1 MWVDLPDKQKQHYQ
15 KLITN
20 FASLSEAFAQK
31 SDDDDIVSPIVNSK
45 FQESSFQ
52 FSFDAT
58 IEDISNT
65 SFDASINYKDE
76 SSHVKYLIGIKTFG
90 VSSSYQKIAQFKS
103 ISARSW
109 NDILDE
115 ISNNAKKCNSIDEVN
130 SINHELYLKLI
141 NKIAN
146 ARNARIRSS
155 RSNLKGF
162 KIDDVPVESVY
173 HVLMPSRK
181 NTVPKIFVGETNYS
195 TIDTNNIYDI
205 TCTSTKH
212 PTNIS
217 FTDGIHKY
225 RYTSADSQLLMSF
238 DNDQIILD
246 EWPVKYIEDA
256 FAFFEN
262 MNTIVPTEK
271 SEDVNNVVST
281 NKPED
286 VSTVSS
292 TVNPSVLETHSW
304 YLNVEKY
311 SGFNAFYGQSKMAR
325 ANNAREKKIERLENE
340 FPIYATT
347 NQKNEFSKLIKLL
360 LLNSWSTD
368 KSKEEMVKYR
378 KELMSLLSKLNDNTF
393 KEKVAKCIYRPAN
406 EIEIRIPNSRQFHL
420 QFPHFFVDCDN
431 LFKDKERVKLISNKE
446 ERTFKLKFIPSND
459 EINAYINQDTGKS
472 IESTGSQGI
481 LGKWVLRDIFQ
492 LNDYE
497 PLTEEKME
505 ELNINGIRFSKTK
518 DCIEIEFIWI
528 DPENEPKD
536 IWK

>member
-65 SFDASINYKDE
+65 SFDASIDYKDE

-217 FTDGIHKY
+217 FSDGIHKY

-256 FAFFEN
+256 FSFFEN
-262 MNTIVPTEK
+262 MDTLSSNTQSKVIE
-271 SEDVNNVVST
+271 S
-281 NKPED
+281 
-286 VSTVSS
+286 
-292 TVNPSVLETHSW
+292 HSW
-304 YLNVEKY
+304 YIEIEKQKF
-311 SGFNAFYGQSKMAR
+311 SGFNAFYGQSKSAR
-325 ANNAREKKIERLENE
+325 GKARENKIKKLE
-340 FPIYATT
+340 
-347 NQKNEFSKLIKLL
+347 SKLPTNASKKQKETFSNLIRKILLGNWNSDDKKAEMLRYRNKLVS
-360 LLNSWSTD
+360 LLNEINND
-368 KSKEEMVKYR
+368 EFKYDI
-378 KELMSLLSKLNDNTF
+378 LNVVF
-393 KEKVAKCIYRPAN
+393 RPAN
-406 EIEIRIPNSRQFHL
+406 ELEIRIPKARKFHL
-420 QFPHFFVDCDN
+420 AFPHFFVNCDN
-431 LFKDKERVKLISNKE
+431 LFQDEKRKTLISDRDN
-446 ERTFKLKFIPSND
+446 RTFKLKFIPSND
-459 EINAYINQDTGKS
+459 EINAYINQDFGKS

-481 LGKWVLRDIFQ
+481 LGKWVLRNVFQ
-492 LNDYE
+492 LKEYE
-497 PLTEEKME
+497 PLTRDKLD

-518 DCIEIEFIWI
+518 DCIELEFIWI

>member
-1 MWVDLPDKQKQHYQ
+1 MWVDLPNKQKQHYQ

-52 FSFDAT
+52 FSFKAT

-65 SFDASINYKDE
+65 SYDASIDYKDS
-76 SSHVKYLIGIKTFG
+76 SSHMKYLIGIKTFG
-90 VSSSYQKIAQFKS
+90 ISSSYQKIAQFKS
-103 ISARSW
+103 ISAKSW
-109 NDILDE
+109 NDILDK
-115 ISNNAKKCNSIDEVN
+115 ISNNAKKCNSIEEVN
-130 SINHELYLKLI
+130 SINHELYIELI

-146 ARNARIRSS
+146 ARNARIKSS

-173 HVLMPSRK
+173 HVLMPSPK
-181 NTVPKIFVGETNYS
+181 NTDPKIFVGETNYS
-195 TIDTNNIYDI
+195 TIDTDNIYGV

-212 PTNIS
+212 PTNINFS
-217 FTDGIHKY
+217 DGIHNY

-238 DNDQIILD
+238 DNNQIILD
-246 EWPVKYIEDA
+246 EWPVKYIDDA
-256 FAFFEN
+256 FAFFGN
-262 MNTIVPTEK
+262 MNSIESSK
-271 SEDVNNVVST
+271 NLEDKNT
-281 NKPED
+281 DE
-286 VSTVSS
+286 SS
-292 TVNPSVLETHSW
+292 SNPSVLETHSW
-304 YLNVEKY
+304 YINVEKY

-325 ANNAREKKIERLENE
+325 ADNVREKKVEKLEDE
-340 FPIYATT
+340 FPSYATKK
-347 NQKNEFSKLIKLL
+347 QKKEFSKLIKIL

-368 KSKEEMVKYR
+368 KAKEKMVKYR
-378 KELMSLLSKLNDNTF
+378 DSLMSLLSKLNDNTF
-393 KEKVAKCIYRPAN
+393 KNKVAKCIYRPSN
-406 EIEIRIPNSRQFHL
+406 EIEIRIPNSRKFHL
-420 QFPHFFVDCDN
+420 KFPHFFVDCDN
-431 LFKDKERVKLISNKE
+431 LFKDDKRVKLISDKK

-459 EINAYINQDTGKS
+459 EIDAYINQDSGKS

-497 PLTEEKME
+497 PLTEERME

-518 DCIEIEFIWI
+518 DYIELEFIWI
-528 DPENEPKD
+528 DHENEPKD